1 MSTFDP
7 DNPKTIGDH
16 IRKFLADRRLAKQIE
31 ADLSDQATIEADY
44 ARMVAALDA
53 RDAQFWADM
62 RADGVPVADPEAD
75 PEPGSFADRYA
86 TAVAEAHADQWVAG
100 HTPPAHV
107 PACPGPEPEPEPEAE
122 A

>member
-1 MSTFDP
+1 VSTFDP
-7 DNPKTIGDH
+7 DNPKTICDH

-31 ADLSDQATIEADY
+31 ADLSDQATIEAN
-44 ARMVAALDA
+44 
-53 RDAQFWADM
+53 M

-75 PEPGSFADRYA
+75 PEHGSFAHRYA

-107 PACPGPEPEPEPEAE
+107 PACPGPEPEPVAE

>member
-44 ARMVAALDA
+44 ARIVAALDA
-53 RDAQFWADM
+53 RDAQFW
-62 RADGVPVADPEAD
+62 
-75 PEPGSFADRYA
+75 
-86 TAVAEAHADQWVAG
+86 
-100 HTPPAHV
+100 TPSAHV
-107 PACPGPEPEPEPEAE
+107 PACPGPEPEPEAK

>member
-1 MSTFDP
+1 VSIFDP

-31 ADLSDQATIEADY
+31 ADLSDRAKIEADY

-53 RDAQFWADM
+53 RDAHFWADM
-62 RADGVPVADPEAD
+62 RADGVPVAD

-107 PACPGPEPEPEPEAE
+107 PACPGPEPEPEAK

>member
-1 MSTFDP
+1 MRTFDP

-31 ADLSDQATIEADY
+31 ADHSDQATIEADY

-62 RADGVPVADPEAD
+62 RADGVPVTDPEAD
-75 PEPGSFADRYA
+75 PEPGSLADRYA

-107 PACPGPEPEPEPEAE
+107 PACPGPEPEAE

>member
-1 MSTFDP
+1 VSTFDP
-7 DNPKTIGDH
+7 DNPKTMGDH
-16 IRKFLADRRLAKQIE
+16 VRKFLADRRLAKQIE

-62 RADGVPVADPEAD
+62 RADGVPVADPEPD

-86 TAVAEAHADQWVAG
+86 TAVAEAQADQWVAG

-107 PACPGPEPEPEPEAE
+107 PACPEPGPEPEPEAE